1 MDSSR
6 LQGYSVWTY
15 SQSWPFPLPVPLSH
29 GGKCITQCHLLESS
43 HTDVDILLC
52 RYIKHLMPGEGVCIC
67 NRFKNVDIWQAGDET
82 GVKQVEMFW
91 NNLSFTNSPV
101 SVRALPEALRANE
114 LKTLLP
120 HWTNFEAL
128 CLTLSPLSSPLCFCW
143 GGHVLQVKKVGWAV
157 WVFCCCQNTRFKD
170 RQQWHGDKECL
181 HVLIFCN
188 ICIFSKIAWIVM
200 CSLLWKH
207 SPLFKIHMI
216 LFVDFFL
223 E

>member
-1 MDSSR
+1 MATVYEPTVNPDLFPFLYLSPTAESASHNVICSNH
-6 LQGYSVWTY
+6 LILTWTFYFAGTLNTWCQG
-15 SQSWPFPLPVPLSH
+15 
-29 GGKCITQCHLLESS
+29 GGT
-43 HTDVDILLC
+43 LC
-52 RYIKHLMPGEGVCIC
+52 VCI
-67 NRFKNVDIWQAGDET
+67 RIKNVDIWRAGDET

-101 SVRALPEALRANE
+101 SVCALPEALRANE

-128 CLTLSPLSSPLCFCW
+128 CLTLASLSSPLCFCW

-157 WVFCCCQNTRFKD
+157 WVLCCCQNTRFKD

-181 HVLIFCN
+181 PVLIFCN
-188 ICIFSKIAWIVM
+188 TCIFSKTWIVT

-207 SPLFKIHMI
+207 SPVLKIQMI
-216 LFVDFFL
+216 LFL
-223 E
+223 EFV